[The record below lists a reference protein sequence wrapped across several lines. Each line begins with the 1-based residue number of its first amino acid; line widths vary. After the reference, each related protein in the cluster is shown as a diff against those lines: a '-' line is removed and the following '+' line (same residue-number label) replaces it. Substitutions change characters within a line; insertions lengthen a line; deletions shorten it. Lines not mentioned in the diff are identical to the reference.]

1 MRIYLQGIENLKLE
15 APEKQRQNSILG
27 WIRFS
32 IMIALL
38 FFIFRYAIGIEIISG
53 YSMNPTI
60 ENRSILFT
68 NKIFYTPGKGDI
80 IVIQES
86 HGYSIIKRIIGMPND
101 KVLINNGIIYVNDE
115 PLKEK
120 YTHGKSVDM
129 SEVMVPEGEVFVIGD
144 NRTPG
149 ESLDSRDP
157 NVRTFSM
164 KSIIGQA
171 EFSIFPF
178 HPLP

>member
-1 MRIYLQGIENLKLE
+1 MRPYIVEGIEHTKIE
-15 APEKQRQNSILG
+15 VPEKQKSILG

-38 FFIFRYAIGIEIISG
+38 FFIFRYAIGFEIISG
-53 YSMNPTI
+53 HSMNPTI
-60 ENRSILFT
+60 EDRSVLFT
-68 NKIFYTPGKGDI
+68 NKIFFTPDRGNI
-80 IVIQES
+80 VVIQDP
-86 HGYSIIKRIIGMPND
+86 HGYSIIKRIIGMPHD
-101 KVLINNGIIYVNDE
+101 KVLINNGVIYVNGE
-115 PLKEK
+115 PLKENYPK
-120 YTHGKSVDM
+120 GKSVDM
-129 SEVMVPEGEVFVIGD
+129 AEVIVPEGEIFVVGD

-164 KSIIGQA
+164 ESIIGRA

-178 HPLP
+178 HRLP